1 MTHYT
6 KEDLELFRNG
16 QMSVLGKIGCAAHL
30 KSCKECADLLKE
42 LESEDRLIHDLRNS
56 LQIYKEITEKQ
67 PPCQRPRT
75 RCDS

>member
-30 KSCKECADLLKE
+30 KNCKECAELLKE

-56 LQIYKEITEKQ
+56 LQIYKDITEKSQ
-67 PPCQRPRT
+67 PCQRPQT
-75 RCDS
+75 QYES

>member
-1 MTHYT
+1 MTHYK

-30 KSCKECADLLKE
+30 KSCKECAELLKE

-56 LQIYKEITEKQ
+56 LKIYKEITDNA
-67 PPCQRPRT
+67 PPGQRPRT
-75 RCDS
+75 RYES